1 MTTTDYKS
9 VEGARSII
17 LGASM
22 IHEGVCV
29 VWKNQEIRDKSTFQT
44 NKEKQSH
51 YRYVWL
57 MRVKEF
63 SGKIIIFLLYT

>member
-29 VWKNQEIRDKSTFQT
+29 V
-44 NKEKQSH
+44 
-51 YRYVWL
+51 
-57 MRVKEF
+57 
-63 SGKIIIFLLYT
+63 